1 MDRTPLLEMQ
11 PETLETSN
19 AEARALLETAK
30 AKLGFIPNMYGY
42 MAKLPPV
49 LANYMSSYDAFRS
62 QSGFTPAEQETV
74 FLTIS
79 RVNGCTYCMA
89 AHSMIA
95 DKKSGV
101 PATSLAALRAGQE
114 LPDAKLQAVAAFTEV
129 MVLSRGNPGRAAVD
143 AFFAAGYTDQQILG
157 TVLAIA
163 CKTFSNY
170 VNHLAGTPVDDV
182 FAAYKTT

>member
-1 MDRTPLLEMQ
+1 MDRIGLMEMT
-11 PETLETSN
+11 PETLEDSSG
-19 AEARALLETAK
+19 EAHALLESAK
-30 AKLGFIPNMYGY
+30 AKLGFVPNMYGY

-49 LANYMSSYDAFRS
+49 LANYMSSYDAFRT
-62 QSGFTPAEQETV
+62 QAGFTPAEQETV

-79 RVNGCTYCMA
+79 RVNGCTYCTA

-101 PATSLAALRAGQE
+101 PASSLAALRAGAE
-114 LPDAKLQAVAAFTEV
+114 LPDGKLQAVAAFTEV

-143 AFFAAGYTDQQILG
+143 AFLAAGYTDQHVLG
-157 TVLAIA
+157 IVLAIA

-170 VNHLAGTPVDDV
+170 VNHLAGTPVDNV
-182 FAAYKTT
+182 FAAYKID